1 MTDTTAS
8 ILEAIVSDSKS
19 DFTSTTPNSS
29 LFNGTQEP
37 IHPMIRCSK
46 IVYPEGPSKPG
57 SFVRFRLPNA
67 RESGIHILE
76 SVWLEFSKTPET
88 ITPSNLDLAG
98 LKAIESVDLRT
109 AEHTLIETMRSQDI
123 YIHSRTNLS
132 SAMNSLFNNISSTS
146 SGTDNLQVPIPLC
159 ILKDTGWFPY
169 LSLKEGL
176 EIGLHHSMTNLPT
189 IVRSSVRL
197 WMTGYA
203 IPTSSFTL
211 YENKTYVLPITTFR
225 SQVRVFE
232 KGSAVTEETFLLE
245 DPRDLQELSFVFRP
259 DPTDPDT
266 PFAVLGPNNEVY
278 ESLRDSWIEIGTDK
292 ITDPLRSQIIR
303 TIAFIQRHSR
313 VPEEIE
319 GIHTIPISN
328 VSQPSL
334 YGYGTPGLMSHIQPK
349 ISLKI
354 RFNSVSRSPGDRVRF
369 RVYVLMTRGQRLR
382 IKSGKVHVLDESYG
396 TPKKTEEVT
405 DPTSEI
411 NIDDPGQLAI
421 NDSVRPKS
429 SIGYLPRYSEITHE
443 PFSKITRTH
452 ALRGSHKFGDL
463 IVSRVPLETDYMGNM
478 ILRTR
483 LPMLPDSYRWVNGV
497 GFSLIK
503 RVIIRHE
510 DVILHDS
517 PGEAMFMLRQQDMD
531 LDPRS
536 RRDAIEFG
544 YRSTSVDDVSLE
556 SYRELGSPDGFLRIP
571 IPWSFSQDG
580 FHPLPTAALRDRS
593 LEVEI
598 RLANLEDVIVSLSG
612 ESLGVSQKEE
622 LGGLRISETLLDITG
637 FVLPTRERKRVIE
650 ESKIIRCLRYQI
662 QSFSNPEGM
671 LRVIPIRSGLKR
683 LLLVS
688 PSTSFCAPGETSYN
702 PFRIIQIYSGST
714 KWYQQEQPAEF
725 FEEWSR
731 WRQGS
736 GEPEIPILC
745 VDNRPGFINAARLD
759 ELRIETTP
767 GRLVVLSETEEF
779 YRIQRAKIGPIY
791 AD

>member
-19 DFTSTTPNSS
+19 EFTSTTPNSS
-29 LFNGTQEP
+29 LFNGTQKP

-46 IVYPEGPSKPG
+46 VVYPEGPSKPG
-57 SFVRFRLPNA
+57 SYVRFRIPNA
-67 RESGIHILE
+67 HETGIHILE
-76 SVWLEFSKTPET
+76 SVWIEFSKAPGTT
-88 ITPSNLDLAG
+88 TPSGLDLAA
-98 LKAIESVDLRT
+98 LKAIDSIELRT
-109 AEHTLIETMRSQDI
+109 AEHTLIETMRAQDI
-123 YIHSRTNLS
+123 YIHSRINLS
-132 SAMNSLFNNISSTS
+132 SAMYSLFNNISSTS
-146 SGTDNLQVPIPLC
+146 SGTENLQVPIPLC

-169 LSLKEGL
+169 LSLKQGL
-176 EIGLHHSMTNLPT
+176 EIGLRHSMTNLPT
-189 IVRSSVRL
+189 ITRSSVRL
-197 WMTGYA
+197 WITGYA
-203 IPTSSFTL
+203 IPTTSFPL
-211 YENKTYVLPITTFR
+211 YENKSYVFPITTFR

-259 DPTDPDT
+259 DPTDIDV
-266 PFAVLGPNNEVY
+266 PFGVLGPGNEVF
-278 ESLRDSWIEIGTDK
+278 ESLRDSWIEVGTDK
-292 ITDPLRSQIIR
+292 ITDPLRSQITR
-303 TIAFIQRHSR
+303 SIAFLQRHSR
-313 VPEEIE
+313 VPEEVE

-334 YGYGTPGLMSHIQPK
+334 YGFGTPGLMSHIQPK
-349 ISLKI
+349 ISLKM
-354 RFNSVSRSPGDRVRF
+354 RFNSVSRPPGDRVRY
-369 RVYVLMTRGQRLR
+369 RVYALMTRGQRLR
-382 IKSGKVHVLDESYG
+382 IQSGKVRVLDESYG
-396 TPKKTEEVT
+396 KPTKTERVK
-405 DPTSEI
+405 DPVSEI
-411 NIDDPGQLAI
+411 NVDDPGSLAI
-421 NDSVRPKS
+421 NDSIRPKS

-503 RVIIRHE
+503 RVIVRHE
-510 DVILHDS
+510 DIILHDS
-517 PGEAMFMLRQQDMD
+517 PGDALFMLRQQDMD

-544 YRSTSVDDVSLE
+544 YRSTSVDGVSLE

-571 IPWSFSQDG
+571 IPWSFSQDE

-598 RLANLEDVIVSLSG
+598 RIANVEDVVVTLSG
-612 ESLGVSQKEE
+612 DSLGVTQREE
-622 LGGLRISETLLDITG
+622 LGGIHLSETLLDITG
-637 FVLPTRERKRVIE
+637 YVLPTRERRKVIAE
-650 ESKIIRCLRYQI
+650 PKVIRCLRYKI
-662 QSFSNPEGM
+662 QSFSNPEGI

-683 LLLVS
+683 LLIVS
-688 PSTSFCAPGETSYN
+688 PSTSGSSPGEMTYN
-702 PFRIIQIYSGST
+702 PIRLVQIYSGST

-736 GEPEIPILC
+736 GEPEVPILC

-767 GRLVVLSETEEF
+767 GRLMVLSETEEF
-779 YRIQRAKIGPIY
+779 YQIRRAKIGPLY